1 MARRVDPADHLVWM
15 DLEMTGLDVEREV
28 IVEVATLITDAQ
40 LEPIAEGPDIVIGA
54 PEELIAG
61 MAPVVRDMHAKS
73 GLTEEIRNSTVTVAE
88 AEEQTLA
95 FIKEH
100 CPKKGAHPLC
110 GNSIATD
117 RRFLI
122 AHMPRIVG
130 HLSYRMVDVSSIK
143 ELCRRW
149 YPKAYMGRPRKGE
162 GHRAMADI
170 RESLAELRYYRKVL
184 FVSEDV

>member
-40 LEPIAEGPDIVIGA
+40 LEPVAEGPDIVIGA
-54 PEELIAG
+54 PEELLAG
-61 MAPVVRDMHAKS
+61 MVPVVREMHAKS
-73 GLTEEIRNSTVTVAE
+73 GLTEEIRASTVTLEE
-88 AEEQTLA
+88 AQAQTLA

-100 CPKKGAHPLC
+100 CPKPRAHPLC

-117 RRFLI
+117 KRFLLRYMTDI
-122 AHMPRIVG
+122 ID

-162 GHRAMADI
+162 GHRALADI
-170 RESLAELRYYRKVL
+170 RESVAELRYYRTAV
-184 FVSEDV
+184 FVSEDA